1 VQIAD
6 DLREQIRKGRYRPS
20 DRLPSVRELS
30 ETYGVVRETIQ
41 RVLRTL
47 AEEGLVQSQSTR
59 GTFVLKAPGEP
70 EPDPE
75 VVKLLSRL
83 EDVLHRLDKVE
94 ERLTALEQ
102 TPGSGPQ

>member
-1 VQIAD
+1 
-6 DLREQIRKGRYRPS
+6 
-20 DRLPSVRELS
+20 
-30 ETYGVVRETIQ
+30 
-41 RVLRTL
+41 
-47 AEEGLVQSQSTR
+47 
-59 GTFVLKAPGEP
+59 VLKAPGEP